1 MAIGASTIV
10 LATQLTQRQRDLGC
24 DTAAGDQVMGRHL
37 PRGLWNRWRHLRLQP
52 LATKK
57 ASAAKEP
64 KTKAGQRLIRMPDQ
78 LVAILRAHRLD
89 QMQLRM
95 KLGQGKLPDEF
106 LQFADLEDNPSSAA
120 DDQGSRGIECLL
132 RGWQEVTW
140 AECGQKLGWRIM
152 RHLQTSLIEWMGGR
166 VDEGTRCLKTGVGA
180 SPPWVR
186 IPPHPPSGSARGR
199 FAGLGCGPSW
209 RETPKR
215 GRATVCRS

>member
-1 MAIGASTIV
+1 VES
-10 LATQLTQRQRDLGC
+10 LAPSSP
-24 DTAAGDQVMGRHL
+24 AALSDEEGE
-37 PRGLWNRWRHLRLQP
+37 RG
-52 LATKK
+52 
-57 ASAAKEP
+57 KEP

-152 RHLQTSLIEWMGGR
+152 RHLQT
-166 VDEGTRCLKTGVGA
+166 
-180 SPPWVR
+180 
-186 IPPHPPSGSARGR
+186 H
-199 FAGLGCGPSW
+199 
-209 RETPKR
+209 
-215 GRATVCRS
+215 